1 MHYIP
6 LEPLLPPH
14 RDNQPCGSWLPHHPL
29 SPTGCFHDCPVRKEE
44 CTDACFSPDLVLL
57 MKTLRICAYSLVH
70 LSEGGGCRA
79 TSLLHRITL
88 HRSAIPVSFL
98 FTGSTCILW
107 HGGVLIFLFVFW
119 LVTSL
124 ISALNCFCKFWKSD
138 ILNRS
143 LYHFNWEIPSD
154 ILKDCVICHWVQLHC
169 IPLFLC
175 GRFFMVIQISHDFLD
190 FASQN
195 CKMGC
200 WD

>member
-1 MHYIP
+1 MASSSSPFPHWMFSRLPSQKRGMYRCLLFSRFGAINENSQDLCLFP
-6 LEPLLPPH
+6 GSSFWGWWVQSYEP
-14 RDNQPCGSWLPHHPL
+14 STPHHPAPLCNPRFL
-29 SPTGCFHDCPVRKEE
+29 S
-44 CTDACFSPDLVLL
+44 
-57 MKTLRICAYSLVH
+57 
-70 LSEGGGCRA
+70 
-79 TSLLHRITL
+79 LHRQYLYFMTRRCA
-88 HRSAIPVSFL
+88 HFL
-98 FTGSTCILW
+98 VCVLTGDFFDFCFKL
-107 HGGVLIFLFVFW
+107 FL
-119 LVTSL
+119 L
-124 ISALNCFCKFWKSD
+124 KFWKSD